1 MGLYLLSR
9 DPRKP
14 VLVLAAVG
22 LCGFAVVVGLDAVRT
37 IGGGYAE
44 ALSRIEI
51 YLAAVP
57 AIAWFAVV
65 MELARPPDTERS
77 RTRELMLTALVA
89 VAVLSGAVL
98 AGNVDGPL
106 RLGHWVMFTVISV
119 STLGAMV
126 AAVRNLSP
134 GRYAPARRNLS
145 PGRYAP
151 ARRNLSPGRYAPARR
166 DLSPGRYAPARRGP
180 AQPARVAGVIAVATL
195 FFALSNAILII
206 PLGLVPSWLALA
218 ATGFDVLL
226 LGIAVAL
233 WDAFDE
239 GQALRAAMLR
249 SLLGALLAVALL
261 DGQLLI
267 GLVAF
272 RADVDGTTVLTT
284 TTLITV
290 ALAIAATVFAGPL
303 AGLLDRVVF
312 FSSPRL
318 RAERAELRT
327 TEAALP
333 LCSAS
338 PLDDVDDD
346 TFARLTRRALGHYGD
361 LGKLVASPLTQLPEI
376 DARLAARG
384 APDQPLERAAELR
397 SLLGDRIDRLKPRDG
412 SDFGTTEQWR
422 YYNSLYFPYVVGV
435 RAYAQNATAAGLDP
449 VARQAWQWFVT
460 DVPQRSFHNWQNAG
474 ARLIATDLRAQA
486 APAQR

>member
-1 MGLYLLSR
+1 MAALSVLVFALAWWMGLYLLSR

-89 VAVLSGAVL
+89 VAVLTGAVL

-106 RLGHWVMFTVISV
+106 RLGHWVMFAVISV

-134 GRYAPARRNLS
+134 GRYAPARR
-145 PGRYAP
+145 
-151 ARRNLSPGRYAPARR
+151 
-166 DLSPGRYAPARRGP
+166 GP
-180 AQPARVAGVIAVATL
+180 AQVAGVIAVATL

-249 SLLGALLAVALL
+249 SLFGALLAVVLL

-267 GLVAF
+267 GTVAF

-290 ALAIAATVFAGPL
+290 ALAIAATVFSGPL

-318 RAERAELRT
+318 RAERAALRT

-333 LCSAS
+333 LCSPS

-412 SDFGTTEQWR
+412 GDFGTSEQWR
-422 YYNSLYFPYVVGV
+422 YYNALYFPYVVGV

-449 VARQAWQWFVT
+449 VARQAWQWFGT

-474 ARLIATDLRAQA
+474 ARLIAADLRAQA

>member
-1 MGLYLLSR
+1 VVALSVLVFALAWWMGLYLLSR

-65 MELARPPDTERS
+65 MELARPPDTERG

-134 GRYAPARRNLS
+134 GRYAPARR
-145 PGRYAP
+145 
-151 ARRNLSPGRYAPARR
+151 
-166 DLSPGRYAPARRGP
+166 DLSPGRYAPARRGS

-412 SDFGTTEQWR
+412 GDFGTSEQWR
-422 YYNSLYFPYVVGV
+422 YYNALYFPYVVGV